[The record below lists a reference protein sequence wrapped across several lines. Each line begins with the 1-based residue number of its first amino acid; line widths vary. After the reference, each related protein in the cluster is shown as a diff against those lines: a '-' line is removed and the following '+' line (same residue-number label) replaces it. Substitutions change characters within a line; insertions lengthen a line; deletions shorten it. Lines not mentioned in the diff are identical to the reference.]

1 MLDFDL
7 AEMYEV
13 ETRVLN
19 QSVKRNIR
27 RFPNDFMF
35 QLTKEEWE
43 NMSSQIVMT
52 SRSKR
57 PKSSVP
63 YAFTEQ
69 GIAQLS
75 SVLNSNYA
83 IDVNINIMRAFVAMR
98 QYALNYGELKR
109 ELEDFMREAN
119 AKFNKNDM
127 NFETVLNLLDELL
140 TDKKEREKPSN
151 PIGFR
156 AVY

>member
-140 TDKKEREKPSN
+140 TDKKEREKPAN